1 MNLKELSRRLGL
13 SMTTVSRALNG
24 YSDVSPRTRERVVS
38 MARELGYAPNAT
50 ARRLSSGRS
59 ETIGFVPQSLAAYY
73 GNPYFADLLAG
84 IGETLH
90 AANFDLV
97 LACVPEGEAP
107 LDVCRKLVEGRRVDG
122 LILDRTFTADPR
134 VEYLAGRGFPFA
146 TLGRDRQAA
155 RHAFVDLDGERALEM
170 ATMRLLELGHR
181 EIAFIAADPR
191 FNFVR
196 ERLAGYRRA
205 LARAGIVPRREL
217 LRHDGF
223 GEEAGARAARALMRL
238 RPRPTAL
245 LCIEDLTAIGAMRAL
260 RGLGLRP
267 GREVSVIGYNDIPLA
282 RVAEPPL
289 STIRMPIRDAG
300 RRLAAMVLA
309 LLDGADPGEL
319 QEIWEPELILRESD
333 GPPPDPAA
341 AAEGAARIPLSAP
354 PAAGRRGPRRPP

>member
-24 YSDVSPRTRERVVS
+24 YPDVSPRTRERVVS
-38 MARELGYAPNAT
+38 MARELGYAPNAS
-50 ARRLSSGRS
+50 ARRLTSGRT
-59 ETIGFVPQSLAAYY
+59 ETIGFVPQSIAAYY

-107 LDVCRKLVEGRRVDG
+107 FEVCRRLVEGRRVDG
-122 LILDRTFTADPR
+122 LILDRTFTEDPR
-134 VEYLAGRGFPFA
+134 VDYLAARGFPFA
-146 TLGRDRQAA
+146 TLGRDRQAG
-155 RHAFVDLDGERALEM
+155 RHAFVDLDGERALEL
-170 ATMRLLELGHR
+170 ATSRLIELGHR

-205 LARAGIVPRREL
+205 LARAGIACREEH
-217 LRHDGF
+217 LRHDGI
-223 GEEAGARAARALMRL
+223 GEEAGARAARALMAL
-238 RPRPTAL
+238 RRPPTAL

-260 RGLGLRP
+260 RALGHRV

-282 RVAEPPL
+282 RIAEPPL
-289 STIRMPIRDAG
+289 TTIRMPIRAAG
-300 RRLAAMVLA
+300 RRLAAMALA
-309 LLDGADPGEL
+309 LVGGADPADL
-319 QEIWEPELILRESD
+319 QEVWEPELVIRESD
-333 GPPPDPAA
+333 GPPAAAMPAADGPAA
-341 AAEGAARIPLSAP
+341 ASLSGRPTAP
-354 PAAGRRGPRRPP
+354 R

>member
-1 MNLKELSRRLGL
+1 MARINLKELSRRLGL

-24 YSDVSPRTRERVVS
+24 YPDVSPSTRERVVS
-38 MARELGYAPNAT
+38 MARELGYAPNAA
-50 ARRLSSGRS
+50 ARRLTSGRS
-59 ETIGFVPQSLAAYY
+59 ETIGFVPQNIAAYY

-107 LDVCRKLVEGRRVDG
+107 LDVCRRLVEGRRVDG
-122 LILDRTFTADPR
+122 LILDRTFTEDPR
-134 VEYLAGRGFPFA
+134 IDYLAARGFPFA

-155 RHAFVDLDGERALEM
+155 RHAFLDIDGERALEM
-170 ATMRLLELGHR
+170 ATRRLLALGHR

-205 LARAGIVPRREL
+205 LADAGIPRRRSL
-217 LRHDGF
+217 VRHDGF

-238 RPRPTAL
+238 CPRPTAI

-260 RGLGLRP
+260 RELGLRP

-282 RVAEPPL
+282 RIAEPPL
-289 STIRMPIRDAG
+289 TTIRMPIREAG

-309 LLDGADPGEL
+309 LLEGAAPADL
-319 QEIWEPELILRESD
+319 QEIWEPELVPRESD
-333 GPPPDPAA
+333 GPPPSPARGLTA
-341 AAEGAARIPLSAP
+341 ASVNGPSAP
-354 PAAGRRGPRRPP
+354 PRRGPRRPP